1 MTTTEIKA
9 IVLQALH
16 RIAPETDPEI
26 LDPDVPF
33 RDQIDFDSIDF
44 VNLMEQFQ
52 EAFDRRI
59 PEIDYPLLTTL
70 NGCLT
75 YLR

>member
-16 RIAPETDPEI
+16 RIAPEVDPEI

-44 VNLMEQFQ
+44 VNLMEQLQ
-52 EAFDRRI
+52 EALDRKI

-70 NGCLT
+70 NGCLS

>member
-16 RIAPETDPEI
+16 RIAPEADPEI

-44 VNLMEQFQ
+44 VNLMEQLQ
-52 EAFDRRI
+52 EALDRKI

>member
-1 MTTTEIKA
+1 MTASEIKA
-9 IVLQALH
+9 IVLEALH
-16 RIAPETDPEI
+16 RVAPEADPDH
-26 LDPDVPF
+26 LDPDIPF

-44 VNLMEQFQ
+44 VNLMEQLQ
-52 EAFDRRI
+52 EALDRKI
-59 PEIDYPLLTTL
+59 PEIDDPLLTTL

>member
-16 RIAPETDPEI
+16 RIAPEADPES

-44 VNLMEQFQ
+44 VNLMEQLQ
-52 EAFDRRI
+52 EALDRRI

>member
-16 RIAPETDPEI
+16 RIAPEVDPEI

-44 VNLMEQFQ
+44 VNLMEQLQ
-52 EAFDRRI
+52 EALDRKI

>member
-16 RIAPETDPEI
+16 RIAPEADPEI

-44 VNLMEQFQ
+44 VNLMEQLQ

>member
-16 RIAPETDPEI
+16 RITPETDPEI

>member
-16 RIAPETDPEI
+16 RIAPEADPEI

-44 VNLMEQFQ
+44 VNLMEQIQ
-52 EAFDRRI
+52 EALHRKI

>member
-16 RIAPETDPEI
+16 RIAPEADPES